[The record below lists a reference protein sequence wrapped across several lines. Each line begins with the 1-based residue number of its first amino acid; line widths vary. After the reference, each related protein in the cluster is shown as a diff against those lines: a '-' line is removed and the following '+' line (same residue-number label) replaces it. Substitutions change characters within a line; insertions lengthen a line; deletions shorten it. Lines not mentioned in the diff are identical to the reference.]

1 MYETEKSYIAF
12 LCSPVGGRL
21 YGKETNH
28 MKSPDFEASQVL
40 KDSMPEPVKLDSG
53 LLSNAGTVVPYFPGG
68 LKAMRAFIVK
78 HVRYPEAARTLK
90 KEGRVIISAQVDTKG
105 NLSQYKVMMSDDPLF
120 DKEALRVVKLMPR
133 FVPEGKGKVVAGTVK
148 IPVMFRLK

>member
-1 MYETEKSYIAF
+1 MKQISLIFLFGAVLLMAGCAEK
-12 LCSPVGGRL
+12 
-21 YGKETNH
+21 KQNH

-40 KDSMPEPVKLDSG
+40 KDSMPEPVKLDSD
-53 LLSNAGTVVPYFPGG
+53 LLSGAGTVVPYFPGG
-68 LKAMRAFIVK
+68 LKAMRAFIAK

-105 NLSQYKVMMSDDPLF
+105 NLSNYKVKTSDDPLF

-133 FVPEGKGKVVAGTVK
+133 FVPDGEGKVVSGSVE

>member
-1 MYETEKSYIAF
+1 MKQRNLILLFCAVLLMTGCTEK
-12 LCSPVGGRL
+12 
-21 YGKETNH
+21 KQNH
-28 MKSPDFEASQVL
+28 MKSSDFEASKVL
-40 KDSMPEPVKLDSG
+40 KDSLPEPVKVDSD
-53 LLSNAGTVVPYFPGG
+53 LLSDAGAVVPYFPGG
-68 LKAMRAFIVK
+68 LNAMRAFVAK
-78 HVRYPEAARTLK
+78 HVRYPEAARMLK

-133 FVPEGKGKVVAGTVK
+133 FVPDGKGKVVAGTVE

>member
-1 MYETEKSYIAF
+1 MKQRNLILLFCAVLLMTGCTEK
-12 LCSPVGGRL
+12 
-21 YGKETNH
+21 KQNH
-28 MKSPDFEASQVL
+28 MKSSDFEASRLL
-40 KDSMPEPVKLDSG
+40 KDSLPEPVKLDSD
-53 LLSNAGTVVPYFPGG
+53 LLSDGGTVVPYFPGG
-68 LKAMRAFIVK
+68 LNAMRAFVAK
-78 HVRYPEAARTLK
+78 HVRYPEAARLLK

-133 FVPEGKGKVVAGTVK
+133 FVPDGTGKVVAGTVK

>member
-1 MYETEKSYIAF
+1 MKQRNLILLFCAVLLMTGCTEK
-12 LCSPVGGRL
+12 
-21 YGKETNH
+21 KQNH
-28 MKSPDFEASQVL
+28 MKSSDFEVNKVL
-40 KDSMPEPVKLDSG
+40 KDSMPEPVKMDSV
-53 LLSNAGTVVPYFPGG
+53 LLSDAGTVVPYFPGG
-68 LKAMRAFIVK
+68 LNAMRAFVAK
-78 HVRYPEAARTLK
+78 HVRYPEAARLLK

-133 FVPEGKGKVVAGTVK
+133 FVPDGKGEVVAGTVK

>member
-1 MYETEKSYIAF
+1 MES
-12 LCSPVGGRL
+12 
-21 YGKETNH
+21 
-28 MKSPDFEASQVL
+28 
-40 KDSMPEPVKLDSG
+40 VKLDSD
-53 LLSNAGTVVPYFPGG
+53 LLSDAGTVVPYFPGG
-68 LKAMRAFIVK
+68 LKAMRAFIAK

>member
-1 MYETEKSYIAF
+1 MKQRNLILLFCAVLLMTGCTEK
-12 LCSPVGGRL
+12 
-21 YGKETNH
+21 KQNH
-28 MKSPDFEASQVL
+28 MKSSDFEVNKVL
-40 KDSMPEPVKLDSG
+40 KDSMPEPVKMDSV
-53 LLSNAGTVVPYFPGG
+53 LLSDAGTVVPYFPGG
-68 LKAMRAFIVK
+68 LNAMRAFVAK
-78 HVRYPEAARTLK
+78 HVRYPEAARLLK

-133 FVPEGKGKVVAGTVK
+133 FVPDGKGKVVAGTVK

>member
-1 MYETEKSYIAF
+1 MKQRNLILLFCAVLLMTGCTEK
-12 LCSPVGGRL
+12 
-21 YGKETNH
+21 KQNH
-28 MKSPDFEASQVL
+28 MKSSDFEASRLL
-40 KDSMPEPVKLDSG
+40 KDSLPEPVKLDSD
-53 LLSNAGTVVPYFPGG
+53 LLSDAGTVVPYFPGG
-68 LKAMRAFIVK
+68 LNAMRAFVAK
-78 HVRYPEAARTLK
+78 HVRYPEAARLLK

-120 DKEALRVVKLMPR
+120 DKEALRIVKLMPR

>member
-1 MYETEKSYIAF
+1 MKQRNLILLFCALLLVAGCTEK
-12 LCSPVGGRL
+12 
-21 YGKETNH
+21 KQNH
-28 MKSPDFEASQVL
+28 MKSPDFKASRVL

-53 LLSNAGTVVPYFPGG
+53 LLSDAGTVVPYFPGG
-68 LKAMRAFIVK
+68 LKAMRAFIAK
-78 HVRYPEAARTLK
+78 HMRYPEAARTLK

-120 DKEALRVVKLMPR
+120 DKEALRIVKLMPR

>member
-1 MYETEKSYIAF
+1 MKQRNLILLFCAVLLMTGCTEK
-12 LCSPVGGRL
+12 
-21 YGKETNH
+21 KKNH
-28 MKSPDFEASQVL
+28 MKSSDFEASRVF
-40 KDSMPEPVKLDSG
+40 KDSLPEPVKLDSD
-53 LLSNAGTVVPYFPGG
+53 LLSDAGTVVPYFPGG
-68 LKAMRAFIVK
+68 LNAMRAFVAK
-78 HVRYPEAARTLK
+78 HVRYPEAARKLK